1 MLHLLIVD
9 DEPMAVDFLVEVL
22 QEVPDLELE
31 ITKAY
36 SGKDALAKLGAV
48 KADILLTDIR
58 MHGMDGIELADQ
70 ILLMWPRCK
79 VIFLTGYNDFEYA
92 QSAIRKGGID
102 YVLKTE
108 GDTVIISALQKAI
121 AGIKAE
127 VNEDQILQKARQ
139 QVHLALPSLRRDYLL
154 ECLQGEEDSLLTR
167 KRRFRELGIDLNPDL
182 PVLLGLGRID
192 NWGKFAAPADRVL
205 LFYSIFNIS
214 EEYFGQ
220 EMRMLVFQYDRTRVA
235 WLVQPKEGQNQKAA
249 AQAMAD
255 CAERIQS
262 TCKTMLKTPLSIAL
276 SDDAVSWEHAGS
288 RIEAL
293 KLMLTFQVG
302 SGVEMLV
309 SIPQEGARAEL
320 KSRQLLNEAGPL
332 RSTVHKLDLLE
343 AYMDNGDKAGFISL
357 YNRFFQTEG
366 PLFAG
371 EAGKWFGLELFS
383 HLSAFFLTYM
393 NKRELIDEI
402 EGEFQTEKL
411 YNPDLHAGWLEMV
424 GYFGSLGARIADRNG
439 RMQTERAHDLIGKV
453 HRYIDQNLHEELSL
467 TKFAELVYLSPPYFS
482 RIYKQITGQGLL
494 EYINETRIRKAKLL
508 LKTTD
513 KKVHEIAAEVGLES
527 APYFTRLFR
536 KKTGR
541 TPQEYR
547 ESSKGMEAL

>member
-36 SGKDALAKLGAV
+36 SGKDALAKLGAA

-79 VIFLTGYNDFEYA
+79 VIFLTGFNDFEYA
-92 QSAIRKGGID
+92 QTAIRKGGID

-108 GDTVIISALQKAI
+108 GDTVIINALRKAI
-121 AGIKAE
+121 AGIEAE

-139 QVHLALPSLRRDYLL
+139 QYHLALPSLRRDYLL

-167 KRRFRELGIDLNPDL
+167 KRRFQELGIDLNPDL

-214 EEYFGQ
+214 EEFFGQ
-220 EMRMLVFQYDRTRVA
+220 EMCMLVFQYDRTRVA

-249 AQAMAD
+249 AHAMAD

-276 SDDAVSWEHAGS
+276 SDDPVTWEHAGS

-320 KSRQLLNEAGPL
+320 KSRQLLNEAGRL

-357 YNRFFQTEG
+357 YNRFFQAEG

-439 RMQTERAHDLIGKV
+439 RMQRERAHDLIGKV
-453 HRYIDQNLHEELSL
+453 HRYIDLYLHEELSL

-513 KKVHEIAAEVGLES
+513 KKIHEIAAEVGLES